1 MPVPA
6 HLLILLADDQSVPSH
21 RDHFWIWPLDDH
33 NVTAI
38 EAYGTL
44 AVAVVSVV
52 IAFLIYRGV
61 QATQR
66 NVEATRD
73 DVNATQA
80 EAQANIKAIETS
92 AIQTIA
98 VEMLTIDRWMAD
110 HPDYLE
116 ALALPEQQES
126 VTGSAVAEV
135 YADFIDAVISEED
148 LLPQEHLD
156 AWIDY
161 FQDIYKMWPQL
172 RKYMKA
178 HPDWYLEDQNRIAE
192 NYDPEGEKGKGPAP
206 GG

>member
-1 MPVPA
+1 MPFPVN
-6 HLLILLADDQSVPSH
+6 HLWILLAGDDSGPAQP
-21 RDHFWIWPLDDH
+21 DHFWIWPNDNH

-44 AVAVVSVV
+44 AVAVMSVV
-52 IAFLIYRGV
+52 IAGLIWRSV
-61 QATQR
+61 IATNK
-66 NVEATRD
+66 NVEATLKE
-73 DVNATQA
+73 VASNK
-80 EAQANIKAIETS
+80 EAIQTS

-98 VEMLTIDRWMAD
+98 VEMLSIDRWMAD
-110 HPDYLE
+110 HPDYLK

-126 VTGSAVAEV
+126 ATGSAVAEV
-135 YADFIDAVISEED
+135 YADFIDTVISEED

-161 FQDIYKMWPQL
+161 FRDIHKMWPQL

-192 NYDPEGEKGKGPAP
+192 NYDPEGEKGRGPAP